1 MIVRKYNGVSHTE
14 MLKLVRAVK
23 GPHFARLNAAV
34 EVIESPIRK
43 FHKSHNKF
51 YPSEQYDITLTYE
64 NPKC

>member
-1 MIVRKYNGVSHTE
+1 MIVRKYNGVSHSE

-23 GPHFARLNAAV
+23 GPRFARLNAAV
-34 EVIESPIRK
+34 EVTETLVKK

-64 NPKC
+64 QPK

>member
-1 MIVRKYNGVSHTE
+1 MIVRKYNGVNYSE
-14 MLKLVRAVK
+14 MLKLSRAVK
-23 GPHFARLNAAV
+23 GPRFAGLNAAV

-64 NPKC
+64 QPK